1 MQSLKILGALLDEAC
16 RGTST
21 SHIMKTRTP
30 RVSVFYILYKA
41 KQFLNKKSMECLYYS
56 YIHTYLNYANL
67 AWRSTNKTKLNKRM
81 IQQKEPLRIINNKPH
96 FCHTKELF
104 PVANRILHIFEI
116 NIFNASVLV
125 LIHKIYCQ
133 TALGIFELGF
143 ENISCK
149 YQQIFLN

>member
-1 MQSLKILGALLDEAC
+1 
-16 RGTST
+16 
-21 SHIMKTRTP
+21 
-30 RVSVFYILYKA
+30 
-41 KQFLNKKSMECLYYS
+41 MECLYYS

-96 FCHTKELF
+96 FHHTKELF

-125 LIHKIYCQ
+125 LYTKYIVR
-133 TALGIFELGF
+133 LLLGF
-143 ENISCK
+143 
-149 YQQIFLN
+149 LN